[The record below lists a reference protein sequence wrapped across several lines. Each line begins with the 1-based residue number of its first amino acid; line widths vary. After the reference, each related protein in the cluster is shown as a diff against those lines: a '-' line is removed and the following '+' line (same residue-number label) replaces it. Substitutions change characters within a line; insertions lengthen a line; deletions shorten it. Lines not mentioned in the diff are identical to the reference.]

1 MHLATKVKDVMQRL
15 IRSLLDPQAKGA
27 ADRWQALTAIAWG
40 AWLLMPF
47 ASFALPTGIYDHLFL
62 FGSETA
68 WGLGALAAGSLALI
82 ASYNGPGLR
91 LVVNVWMTLW
101 WAFLALAVTV
111 AVPPATLGVLLAM
124 LALRQMTLT
133 WDSCIEYR
141 AERWTTSRTT

>member
-1 MHLATKVKDVMQRL
+1 MPMAAEVKGVMQRM

-68 WGLGALAAGSLALI
+68 WGLGAMAAGVLALV
-82 ASYNGPGLR
+82 ASYNG
-91 LVVNVWMTLW
+91 
-101 WAFLALAVTV
+101 
-111 AVPPATLGVLLAM
+111 
-124 LALRQMTLT
+124 
-133 WDSCIEYR
+133 R
-141 AERWTTSRTT
+141 A

>member
-1 MHLATKVKDVMQRL
+1 MHLATKVKDVMQRM

-68 WGLGALAAGSLALI
+68 WGLGAMAAGVLALV

-91 LVVNVWMTLW
+91 LVVNVWMTIW
-101 WAFLALAVTV
+101 WAFLALAVTL

-124 LALRQMTLT
+124 LALRQMTLI
-133 WDSCIEYR
+133 WDSCLDWR
-141 AERWTTSRTT
+141 AERWTTSQTT

>member
-1 MHLATKVKDVMQRL
+1 MAAEVKGVMQRM

-68 WGLGALAAGSLALI
+68 WGLGAMAAGVLALV

-91 LVVNVWMTLW
+91 LVVNVWMTIW
-101 WAFLALAVTV
+101 WAFLALAVTL

-124 LALRQMTLT
+124 LALRQMTLI
-133 WDSCIEYR
+133 WDSFLHWR
-141 AERWTTSRTT
+141 AERWTTSQTT